1 MSEYFNIRILDS
13 HLTIFELLDLT
24 HTWLFQ
30 SLYSRFKIYIFA
42 FFSFLTRLALDH
54 LKLAVTHTRIL
65 WYSLIP
71 YYIQSTSSFYAC
83 LLSFQSLK
91 VYSEQRCSIT
101 TSYVTYV
108 LKISNYRPKLVTICL
123 DKWRIKGPIA
133 VWNMQYWNPNPYRNR
148 YWNPYSLK
156 SVTEN
161 WYWYY

>member
-1 MSEYFNIRILDS
+1 MSEYFDIRILDS

-54 LKLAVTHTRIL
+54 LILAVTHTRIL

-71 YYIQSTSSFYAC
+71 YYIQSTSSFHAC

-133 VWNMQYWNPNPYRNR
+133 VWNMH
-148 YWNPYSLK
+148 SII
-156 SVTEN
+156 
-161 WYWYY
+161 